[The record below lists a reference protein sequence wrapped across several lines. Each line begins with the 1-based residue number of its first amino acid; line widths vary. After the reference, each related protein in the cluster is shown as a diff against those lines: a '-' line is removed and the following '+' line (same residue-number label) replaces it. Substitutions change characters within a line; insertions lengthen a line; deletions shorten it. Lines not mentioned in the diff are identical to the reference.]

1 MYKKLSLV
9 ALFLFIPF
17 TLSNAQSVKLKN
29 YKAKNP
35 DEVAIIELLQDY
47 LDGWKKEDK
56 QKILSCFH
64 ENSQYMAHRSGKYFT
79 KKEMIETKVSD
90 WTDVKWYDF
99 YDPKIKIEG
108 DKAVVD
114 INESLNCGVFQA
126 TLQLLR
132 ENQKWLVLKHEWK
145 P

>member
-1 MYKKLSLV
+1 MHRKLFFV
-9 ALFLFIPF
+9 VLFLFISF

-29 YKAKNP
+29 YKANNP
-35 DEVAIIELLQDY
+35 DEAAIIELLQDY
-47 LDGWKKEDK
+47 LDGWKKADK

-64 ENSQYMAHRSGKYFT
+64 ENSQYMNNNRKYFT
-79 KKEMIETKVSD
+79 KKEMIETNISD
-90 WTDVKWYDF
+90 WTGSKWYDF

-108 DKAVVD
+108 DKAIVD
-114 INESLNCGVFQA
+114 LNESLSGGVFQA

-132 ENQKWLVLKHEWK
+132 ENKKWLIVKHEWK